1 MIHNGSIF
9 QTRLMGG
16 REWLVVRS
24 LQSEELIFNFIEKNK
39 ISEKDAKSDS
49 KDRGQ
54 KSTTT

>member
-1 MIHNGSIF
+1 
-9 QTRLMGG
+9 MGG